1 MKERQVRRMPI
12 VDTAGRLAG
21 IIAQA
26 DVATRVNKDSKTGE
40 LVEAIS
46 ESGTSRH

>member
-1 MKERQVRRMPI
+1 
-12 VDTAGRLAG
+12 VDAEGRLTG
-21 IIAQA
+21 IISQA
-26 DVATRVNKDSKTGE
+26 DVATRVNRDSTTGE